1 MAQPS
6 IFIGSSSEGLEVARA
21 IQYQLRND
29 ASVTVW
35 NEGIFGLSQNYLQS
49 LIDSLDKFNYAI
61 LVFTAD
67 DTVIS
72 RDETSP
78 ATRGNVLFE
87 LGLFMGKL
95 GRSRTFVV
103 YDTHKRPN
111 VISDLSGVTF
121 APYDGSNSDASHD
134 GSNSERLLSALGPAC
149 FEIRRSLVGAMREDI
164 SERPKIQKID
174 NPSILCASS
183 TQYEAQGFEQDI
195 NIIKAAFPQ
204 CLVEHQVNSSRLQA
218 LLTGN
223 RFDIV
228 HILGFIHPK
237 TGECVLS
244 ELEEISEEFYTKI
257 KFGKF
262 VLENVDS
269 IKAEGF
275 ANFIK
280 ETKARLV
287 VLATCD
293 SLLLAVHLARVTN
306 VIASTDW
313 AKIQDIVKWEESFYS
328 LLAQG
333 RSLSDAFDLAKAAT
347 AAPMI
352 LLMRSDIS
360 FAR

>member
-21 IQYQLRND
+21 IQYQLRKE
-29 ASVTVW
+29 ARVTVW
-35 NEGIFGLSQNYLQS
+35 NEGVFDLSQNYLQS
-49 LIDSLDKFNYAI
+49 LIDSLDNFDHAI

-121 APYDGSNSDASHD
+121 APYDGSNSED
-134 GSNSERLLSALGPAC
+134 LLSAVGPAC
-149 FEIRRSLVGAMREDI
+149 FDIRRALVGAMQEDI

-183 TQYEAQGFEQDI
+183 IQYEAQGFEQDI

-244 ELEEISEEFYTKI
+244 ELEELSEEFYTKI
-257 KFGKF
+257 KFGKI

-287 VLATCD
+287 VLAMCD